1 MQNCPLEAAGIEPN
15 DVTSSISKT
24 YENPETLGGQKCGQV
39 ECGSTT
45 LPPEVVELAKLLTSL
60 SPGDRENLLQLAQAL
75 STSPKDQVGPNPP
88 DRVEI

>member
-39 ECGSTT
+39 ESGSTT
-45 LPPEVVELAKLLTSL
+45 LPPGLVELAKLLASL
-60 SPGDRENLLQLAQAL
+60 SPEQQQAILRLANL
-75 STSPKDQVGPNPP
+75 STGQKDQVGPNPP
-88 DRVEI
+88 DGVEI

>member
-24 YENPETLGGQKCGQV
+24 YENLETLGGQKCGQV
-39 ECGSTT
+39 ECGGTT
-45 LPPEVVELAKLLTSL
+45 LPPEMVGLAQLLASL
-60 SPGDRENLLQLAQAL
+60 SPEQQQAILQLANL
-75 STSPKDQVGPNPP
+75 STGQKDQVGHNPP

>member
-24 YENPETLGGQKCGQV
+24 YENPETPGGQKCGQV

-45 LPPEVVELAKLLTSL
+45 LPPEAVELAKLLAML
-60 SPGDRENLLQLAQAL
+60 SPEQQQAILRLAQIL
-75 STSPKDQVGPNPP
+75 STGPKDQVKPDSP